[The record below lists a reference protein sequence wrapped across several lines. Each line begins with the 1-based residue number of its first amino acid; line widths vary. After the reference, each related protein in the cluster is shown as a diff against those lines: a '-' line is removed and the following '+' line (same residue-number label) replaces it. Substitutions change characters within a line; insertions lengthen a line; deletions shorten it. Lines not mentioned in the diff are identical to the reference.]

1 MDTSGDIKKKKFNL
15 VHCRICGEEID
26 RNADPNGLTW
36 VMKSRNWYYHKNCYE
51 TWREST
57 PATDEEYRAF
67 IFDFIARDLKVSYDY
82 HMCKAQIDKFVR
94 ENKMTVKGIF
104 FALKYFY
111 EIKGGDW
118 NKGHGGIGIV
128 PFIYNEACTY
138 WYNREKKTKGV
149 VADIER
155 QMREAEQR
163 QKKIVTKKS
172 IQPRKFE
179 VNLDAIEEM
188 EDDEW

>member
-1 MDTSGDIKKKKFNL
+1 MAKLPL
-15 VHCRICGEEID
+15 VECRICKNKDID
-26 RNADPNGLTW
+26 RNTQQEGVDWIMPSKG
-36 VMKSRNWYYHKNCYE
+36 WYYHKSCYE
-51 TWREST
+51 TWKQST

-94 ENKMTVKGIF
+94 ENRMTVKGIF
-104 FALKYFY
+104 FTLKYFY
-111 EIKGGDW
+111 EVKHGDW

-128 PFIYNEACTY
+128 PYVYNEACAY
-138 WYNREKKTKGV
+138 WVSREKKTKGV